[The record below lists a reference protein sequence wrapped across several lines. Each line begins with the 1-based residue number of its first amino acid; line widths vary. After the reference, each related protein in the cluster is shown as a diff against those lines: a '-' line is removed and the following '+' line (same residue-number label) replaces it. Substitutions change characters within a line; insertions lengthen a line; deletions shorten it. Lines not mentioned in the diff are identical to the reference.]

1 MFEITIIFEM
11 GHCVITALILSLS
24 HPIIKHVVGT

>member
-11 GHCVITALILSLS
+11 GHCVITALIFSPCL
-24 HPIIKHVVGT
+24 INYKAVVGT